1 LRIFSLSDQ
10 GKALTGPSAATGANS
25 GAANGTNRGGA
36 AGGDPA
42 GDTPPGANPAGSNPF
57 SQPVPAGA
65 ARTVSQVLG
74 EITWLMSQSKAHKS
88 FFISDLEWLVMVPV
102 LMQQFRMFYDT
113 GTPAEAGKPAVEG
126 KPIGVVLW
134 ASVNDAVA
142 ARLAEGGGRM
152 GPADWKSGEHLWVV
166 EVISPFG
173 GAEAMVADLKEKIF
187 PTREIK
193 MLVRDGGTGERGVR
207 AV

>member
-1 LRIFSLSDQ
+1 MQ
-10 GKALTGPSAATGANS
+10 ALAMGNNETV
-25 GAANGTNRGGA
+25 
-36 AGGDPA
+36 
-42 GDTPPGANPAGSNPF
+42 
-57 SQPVPAGA
+57 PVSAGA

-88 FFISDLEWLVMVPV
+88 FFISDLEWLVMMPV
-102 LMQQFRMFYDT
+102 MLQQFRIFYDT

-134 ASVNDAVA
+134 ASVSETVA
-142 ARLAEGGGRM
+142 ARLTEGGGRM
-152 GPADWKSGEHLWVV
+152 GPADWKSGEHLWVI
-166 EVISPFG
+166 EVIAPFG
-173 GAEAMVADLKEKIF
+173 GAEAMVADLKEKAF

-193 MLVRDGGTGERGVR
+193 MLVQGVDGVRKVR